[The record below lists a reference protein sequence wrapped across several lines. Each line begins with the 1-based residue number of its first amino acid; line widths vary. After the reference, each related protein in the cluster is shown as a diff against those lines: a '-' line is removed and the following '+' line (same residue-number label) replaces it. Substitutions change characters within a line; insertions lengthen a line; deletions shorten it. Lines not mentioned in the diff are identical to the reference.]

1 VRFIDWLYANIQ
13 EDVFA
18 LLQANDKIP
27 FTDIGI
33 AQVQGAI
40 QAVLGRGISV
50 GGLSADPAPAVTVP
64 AVADIST
71 IDKAARNLT
80 GIEFTATLAGAIHI
94 VTITG
99 SVSV

>member
-1 VRFIDWLYANIQ
+1 
-13 EDVFA
+13 
-18 LLQANDKIP
+18 
-27 FTDIGI
+27 
-33 AQVQGAI
+33 
-40 QAVLGRGISV
+40 
-50 GGLSADPAPAVTVP
+50 
-64 AVADIST
+64 VADIST